1 MTERTQHILRREHER
16 FLAHE
21 QKRAARRGPRTEA
34 ERARLVP
41 VLRAQR
47 ERWADAGGANSD
59 FLLAPRLRACEQGEP
74 LPLEPARAARNGGR
88 KRKR

>member
-1 MTERTQHILRREHER
+1 MTERTQHILRQAHER

-21 QKRAARRGPRTEA
+21 QRRAARRGPRSGA
-34 ERARLVP
+34 ERARLLP

-47 ERWADAGGANSD
+47 ERWVEAGGARGD
-59 FLLAPRLRACEQGEP
+59 FLLAPLLRACERGEP